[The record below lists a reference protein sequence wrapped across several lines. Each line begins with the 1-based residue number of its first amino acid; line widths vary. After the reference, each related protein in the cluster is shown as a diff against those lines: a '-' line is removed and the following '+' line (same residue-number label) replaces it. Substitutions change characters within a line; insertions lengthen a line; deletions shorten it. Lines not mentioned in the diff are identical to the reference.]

1 MTVQELMTPFPATCG
16 PADNLAQAA
25 EHMWDA
31 DCGIVPVVDERGHVL
46 GVITDRDIC
55 IAAATRGRAPADIAA
70 GDMVHGHTVVVRET
84 ELVTSALALMRR
96 HRVRRLPVVTED
108 GILHG
113 MLSLDDVAYAV
124 GESGGVTA
132 DEIIATLKALYAR
145 PARGSSYGAPPTTTP
160 SRPPRKSRP
169 SRGRP

>member
-55 IAAATRGRAPADIAA
+55 IAAATRGRAPAEIAA

-84 ELVTSALALMRR
+84 ELVTTALALA
-96 HRVRRLPVVTED
+96 T
-108 GILHG
+108 GIL
-113 MLSLDDVAYAV
+113 
-124 GESGGVTA
+124 
-132 DEIIATLKALYAR
+132 
-145 PARGSSYGAPPTTTP
+145 PPTINLRRQDP
-160 SRPPRKSRP
+160 DCDLDVIPNHAR
-169 SRGRP
+169 RGEVEAALCNCLGFGSKNSALVLGRA

>member
-55 IAAATRGRAPADIAA
+55 IAAATRG
-70 GDMVHGHTVVVRET
+70 
-84 ELVTSALALMRR
+84 
-96 HRVRRLPVVTED
+96 
-108 GILHG
+108 
-113 MLSLDDVAYAV
+113 
-124 GESGGVTA
+124 
-132 DEIIATLKALYAR
+132 
-145 PARGSSYGAPPTTTP
+145 
-160 SRPPRKSRP
+160 
-169 SRGRP
+169 